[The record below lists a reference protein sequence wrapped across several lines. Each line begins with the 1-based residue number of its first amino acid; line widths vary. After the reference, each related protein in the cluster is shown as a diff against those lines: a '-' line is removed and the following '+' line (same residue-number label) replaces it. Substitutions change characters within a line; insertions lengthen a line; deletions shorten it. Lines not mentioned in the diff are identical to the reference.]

1 MVAHDYNQNRLQQL
15 EAQLH
20 DAYDELHEY
29 EIELRRSGVEDQ
41 IKLRRRIRN
50 ELTPNLVRLE
60 SEYTALLVKSV
71 NEQDLPEAESGRLLA
86 ELDSALSEF
95 DPLPTETD
103 TAGIRAKLDEILALL
118 NKPSASSSAKLK
130 MVLPLVPGFLVYEQE
145 AITKHTLREMLRSAK
160 DYFRGK
166 LTKNPR

>member
-1 MVAHDYNQNRLQQL
+1 MISHDHNQHRLRQL
-15 EAQLH
+15 EEQLH

-29 EIELRRSGVEDQ
+29 ETELRRCGVEDQ

-50 ELTPNLVRLE
+50 ELKPNLVRLE
-60 SEYTALLVKSV
+60 SEYTTLLVKSV
-71 NEQDLPEAESGRLLA
+71 SEQDLPEAESGRLLA

-95 DPLPTETD
+95 DPLPAEAD

-145 AITKHTLREMLRSAK
+145 AITKHTLRELLRSAK